1 MELNAVLI
9 LGAIASGYMAWTIGA
24 NDVANAMG
32 TSVGSRSLTIRQALI
47 IAAVANLMGAVLVGG
62 HVTKTIQSGLIAE
75 GVTLSPWVGVR
86 HARKPLRGGHRVTV
100 ATYLKLPCR
109 LPRDCGRRRWG
120 AHLIGGFETALSK
133 LTEVAASWVISPTL
147 AGLLAYAV
155 FSLVRARIIQRPD
168 PVRATR
174 AWGPF
179 IIASVFAVLALV
191 ILYKG
196 LGDLNLDLDAGAA
209 AILAAVMAALAGLM
223 GWVLIRREPAL
234 RVDARTLQ
242 RAMRDRDRAQVAR
255 GLAVAYSGLEQAA
268 AASETGL
275 REDIE
280 EISTRISE
288 LRGAVEPVVDTR
300 RHEPKYFLVEKVF
313 ASIQVI
319 SATCVAFSQG
329 ANDVANAIGLHS
341 IREQLT
347 GTDSLPLWVLLMGSA
362 HRNLSRPGM
371 ASHSDGWHG
380 DLAHPD
386 TRLRR
391 SSRARRQLFA
401 SRLGFRSQP
410 LIAAGAVLVSAW
422 RGGSVAERRVARSI
436 VVSWL
441 SHCRW
446 RGPRY
451 RADGLFRSI
460 WVAGCGLRRAR
471 EPAAR
476 EI

>member
-1 MELNAVLI
+1 VELNAVLI

-75 GVTLSPWVGVR
+75 GVTLEPMELACGMLASLFAAAIW
-86 HARKPLRGGHRVTV
+86 VTV
-100 ATYLKLPCR
+100 ATYLKLPVSTTHAIVGGVVGV
-109 LPRDCGRRRWG
+109 LI
-120 AHLIGGFETALSK
+120 LIGGFETVRWSK
-133 LTEVAASWVISPTL
+133 VTEVAASWVISPTL

-300 RHEPKYFLVEKVF
+300 RHEPKYFLAEKVF

-329 ANDVANAIGLHS
+329 ANDVANAIGPFAS

-347 GTDSLPLWVLLMGSA
+347 GTDDSLPLWVLLMGGALIATGIATWGWRVIQTVGTEITQLTPTRGFSA
-362 HRNLSRPGM
+362 EFACAATVL
-371 ASHSDGWHG
+371 
-380 DLAHPD
+380 L
-386 TRLRR
+386 
-391 SSRARRQLFA
+391 A
-401 SRLGFRSQP
+401 SRLGLPISTTHC
-410 LIAAGAVLVSAW
+410 LVGAVLGIGLA
-422 RGGSVAERRVARSI
+422 RGVQSLNWRVARSI
-436 VVSWL
+436 VVSWIVTL
-441 SHCRW
+441 PVA
-446 RGPRY
+446 GVL
-451 RADGLFRSI
+451 AIALTVLFRSI
-460 WVAGCGLRRAR
+460 WVTG
-471 EPAAR
+471 
-476 EI
+476 